1 MRSVLEK
8 LRLDPSASGELISEL
23 LFSVCTLLNDAT
35 RDTHLLHYNPY
46 TFTSKRYTHV
56 KSYSIDDTNVTVEL
70 GNREDERD
78 TQVMSIPVQLVVLF
92 RCGEFEMIEDVVQ
105 QVSDIN
111 RNEEGQI

>member
-8 LRLDPSASGELISEL
+8 LRLDSSDSDVLGEL
-23 LFSVCTLLNDAT
+23 LFNVCTLLNDAT
-35 RDTHLLHYNPY
+35 RDTHLLHCNPF
-46 TFTSKRYTHV
+46 TLTSKRYTHV
-56 KSYSIDDTNVTVEL
+56 KSYLIDDTNVTVEL
-70 GNREDERD
+70 GNRDDERD

-92 RCGEFEMIEDVVQ
+92 NRGEFEMIEDVVR